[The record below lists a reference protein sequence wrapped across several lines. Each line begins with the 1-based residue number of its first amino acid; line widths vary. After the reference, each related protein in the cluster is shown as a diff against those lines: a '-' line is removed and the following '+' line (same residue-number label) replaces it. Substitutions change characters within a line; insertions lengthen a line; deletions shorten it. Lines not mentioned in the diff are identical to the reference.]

1 MRNEFLLK
9 EERMRKT
16 GKKKQNAP
24 TPPPPPP
31 QDCEGWSRRRG
42 IFLGTDDAG
51 SRNEWYVCMYIC
63 MYVCM

>member
-24 TPPPPPP
+24 KKKKK
-31 QDCEGWSRRRG
+31 DCEGWTRRWG

-51 SRNEWYVCMYIC
+51 SRNEWYVCMY
-63 MYVCM
+63 VCVCT